1 MTQATLKNFSY
12 TKGSDLIE
20 VHAIVEDAVQV
31 SPATLYDPPEFASG
45 YCVTTILWD
54 EEVTP
59 ENAPTHSDIKKR
71 LPWIPSEDW
80 TYVPPIEFP
89 DDV

>member
-1 MTQATLKNFSY
+1 MPQAKLVNWSY
-12 TKGSDLIE
+12 QKGSDLVE

-31 SPATLYDPPEFASG
+31 SPATLYDPPEFGSG

-59 ENAPTHSDIKKR
+59 ENTPTQADIEKR
-71 LPWIPSEDW
+71 LPWVPSEDW
-80 TYVPPIEFP
+80 TYQPPIGF
-89 DDV
+89 DD